1 MKFNDI
7 TEIIVFLGLLIFIV
21 PTLGSYM
28 AKVFSGDKM
37 FLSSIEKLIYKF
49 IGINPEDEMNW
60 KTYAKHFLVFNL
72 AGLIVL
78 TLILMF
84 QNYLPL
90 NPQGMPG
97 VPFHLAFNTAVSFVT
112 NTNWQSYSGEST
124 LSYFSQML
132 GLTSQNFISP
142 ACGFVVLLVLI
153 RGLKVRQYDYLGNFY
168 VDMTRS
174 ILYILLPLSIIFA
187 IFLVSQGV
195 VQSFSPYALI
205 NVLGGKSQVIPLGP
219 TASQIAIKQLGSNGG
234 GFFGVNSAHP
244 FENPTPLS
252 NFFEVFAIILIPA
265 SLVYTFGKMLM
276 QKKHSG
282 ILFMVMLLF
291 VVAGIILGILSE
303 YSYNPILGTKINL
316 EGKETRFGITSS
328 LLWSIITTCVSSGS
342 VNSMMSSLNPLTTGI
357 AMLNMMTGEI
367 FFGGVGSGLYGMLI
381 YVFIT
386 VFIAGLMVGRTPE
399 YLGKKIEAYDIKMSI
414 IAIISPSAIILIFT
428 ALSLVIPPGT
438 DSIMSQGPHG
448 FSEVLYAFTSAAAN
462 NGSAFAGLNANTP
475 YYNIMLALGMII
487 GRYLIIIP
495 VLAIAGNMA
504 KKNISPISSGSFRT
518 DNAIFAVLL
527 IGVIIIISALTFLPS
542 LALGPIVE
550 HIQMLKGVAY

>member
-37 FLSSIEKLIYKF
+37 FLSSIENLIYKF
-49 IGINPEDEMNW
+49 IGINPKDEMNW
-60 KTYAKHFLVFNL
+60 KNYAKHFLLFNF
-72 AGLIVL
+72 AGLVVL

-90 NPQGMPG
+90 NPQGLPG

-112 NTNWQSYSGEST
+112 NTNWQSYSGENT
-124 LSYFSQML
+124 LSYFSQMF

-153 RGLKVRQYDYLGNFY
+153 RGLKVRQYEVLGNFY

-205 NVLGGKSQVIPLGP
+205 DVLGGKSQVIPLGP
-219 TASQIAIKQLGSNGG
+219 AASQIAIKQLGSNGG

-252 NFFEVFAIILIPA
+252 NFFEAFAIILIPA
-265 SLVYTFGKMLM
+265 SLVYTFGKILM
-276 QKKHSG
+276 QKKHSR
-282 ILFMVMLLF
+282 ILFMVMILF
-291 VVAGIILGILSE
+291 MVAGIILGILSE
-303 YSYNPILGTKINL
+303 YSYNPVLGTKINL

-328 LLWSIITTCVSSGS
+328 LLWSIVTTCVSSGS
-342 VNSMMSSLNPLTTGI
+342 VNSMMSSLNPLTAGI

-367 FFGGVGSGLYGMLI
+367 FFGGVGAGLYGMLI

-399 YLGKKIEAYDIKMSI
+399 YLGKKIDAYDIKMSI
-414 IAIISPSAIILIFT
+414 IAIIAPSAVILIFT
-428 ALSLVIPPGT
+428 ALSLVIPAGT
-438 DSIMSQGPHG
+438 NSIMNSGPHG

-504 KKNISPISSGSFRT
+504 KKNISPVSSGSFRT
-518 DNAIFAVLL
+518 DNTIFAILL